1 MLFYDKMK
9 IVIHTI
15 LALFAIM
22 LPFDSRAQAPR
33 DTTVPFATDCPT
45 DSIVNSKEA
54 GKSHKKNDLFHS
66 IGRMFTKVF
75 RGFNDID
82 TGYIEPQH
90 YNYTVMLQNT
100 YTYEAYRIKS
110 ESGQSVT
117 FAPKPGIKIGPY
129 VGWRWLFL
137 GYTLDVKHLS
147 SSKKKTEFDLSLY
160 SSMLGID
167 LYYRKT
173 GDDYRITD
181 AHLGDNVGVDK
192 LVNTPFSGLSVGIKG
207 FDLYY
212 IFNHKRF
219 SYPAAF
225 SQSTRQKRSCGS
237 LLTGI
242 GYTSHSLSLDYD
254 ALKNIVESSENA
266 GTVNSNGI
274 TLNEDFKFNSVK
286 YQSYSASIGYA
297 YNWVFLRNCL
307 FSASL
312 SAAVAY
318 KNTKADVMKHN
329 KVFED
334 FNFKNF
340 NFDGIGRFGIVWNND
355 TWYAGANTILH
366 TYNYKKSR
374 FSSSSYFGSL
384 NIYAGLN
391 FGMKREY
398 KKKK

>member
-1 MLFYDKMK
+1 MK

-15 LALFAIM
+15 LVFFVIFPLSIGV
-22 LPFDSRAQAPR
+22 RAQAPV
-33 DTTVPFATDCPT
+33 DTILSLTSDCPT
-45 DSIVNSKEA
+45 DSIVVKNSKET
-54 GKSHKKNDLFHS
+54 GKVHKKNDFFHS
-66 IGRMFTKVF
+66 IGKMFTKVF
-75 RGFNDID
+75 RGFNNID
-82 TGYIEPQH
+82 TDYIEPQH

-100 YTYEAYRIKS
+100 YTYESYRIKS
-110 ESGQSVT
+110 KSGQAFT

-137 GYTLDVKHLS
+137 GYTLDVKHLGS
-147 SSKKKTEFDLSLY
+147 NEKKTEFDLSLY

-173 GDDYRITD
+173 GDDYRITNV
-181 AHLGDNVGVDK
+181 HLGENVADAK
-192 LVNTPFSGLSVGIKG
+192 LIDTPFSGLSVGIKG

-212 IFNHKRF
+212 IFNHKKF

-225 SQSTRQKRSCGS
+225 SQSTRQKKSCGS
-237 LLTGI
+237 LLAGI

-254 ALKNIVESSENA
+254 ALKNLVET
-266 GTVNSNGI
+266 TVNTDGI
-274 TLNEDFKFNSVK
+274 ALNEDFKFNNVK
-286 YQSYSASIGYA
+286 YQSYSASVGYA

-318 KNTKADVMKHN
+318 KNTKADVVKHG
-329 KVFED
+329 KPFED

-340 NFDGIGRFGIVWNND
+340 NFDGVGRFGVVWNND

-366 TYNYKKSR
+366 TYNYKKSQ
-374 FSSSSYFGSL
+374 FSSSSYFGSF

>member
-1 MLFYDKMK
+1 MK
-9 IVIHTI
+9 IVIHTFFACFI
-15 LALFAIM
+15 FYVFPMASLAQV
-22 LPFDSRAQAPR
+22 PK
-33 DTTVPFATDCPT
+33 DTTLSVMVGCYT
-45 DSIVNSKEA
+45 DSIAGDNIRKERM
-54 GKSHKKNDLFHS
+54 SHKKNDLFHS
-66 IGRMFTKVF
+66 IGRIFTKVF
-75 RGFNDID
+75 RGFNNID
-82 TGYIEPQH
+82 TAYIEPQH

-110 ESGQSVT
+110 ESGQSFT

-137 GYTLDVKHLS
+137 GYTLDVKHLDR
-147 SSKKKTEFDLSLY
+147 SKKKTEFDLSLY

-181 AHLGDNVGVDK
+181 VRLGDNIDVSK
-192 LVNTPFSGLSVGIKG
+192 LINIPFSGLSVGIKG
-207 FDLYY
+207 FDIYY

-225 SQSTRQKRSCGS
+225 SQSTRQKKSCGS
-237 LLTGI
+237 WLTGV

-254 ALKNIVESSENA
+254 ALKNLVEDNGNA
-266 GTVNSNGI
+266 DVSTSDNTI
-274 TLNEDFKFNSVK
+274 LNEDFKFNNVK
-286 YQSYSASIGYA
+286 YQSYSASVGYA

-318 KNTKADVMKHN
+318 KNTKADVVKHG
-329 KVFED
+329 KPFED

-340 NFDGIGRFGIVWNND
+340 NFDGIGRFGVVWNND
-355 TWYAGANTILH
+355 KWYAGANTILH

-384 NIYAGLN
+384 NIYTGFN
-391 FGMKREY
+391 FGIKKEY

>member
-1 MLFYDKMK
+1 MK
-9 IVIHTI
+9 TVIRTI
-15 LALFAIM
+15 LAFFIINLFTIAG
-22 LPFDSRAQAPR
+22 RAQAQK
-33 DTTVPFATDCPT
+33 DTTLSFVADRST
-45 DSIVNSKEA
+45 DSIAVDNNKETVRTN
-54 GKSHKKNDLFHS
+54 KKNDLFHS
-66 IGRMFTKVF
+66 VGRMFTKVF
-75 RGFNDID
+75 RGFNDINTD
-82 TGYIEPQH
+82 YIEPQH

-100 YTYEAYRIKS
+100 YTYEAYIIKS
-110 ESGQSVT
+110 KSGQSFA
-117 FAPKPGIKIGPY
+117 FAPKPGIKVGPY
-129 VGWRWLFL
+129 VGWRWIFL
-137 GYTLDVKHLS
+137 GYTLDVKHINS
-147 SSKKKTEFDLSLY
+147 SNKKTEFDLSLY

-173 GDDYRITD
+173 GDDYRITE
-181 AHLGDNVGVDK
+181 ARLGDNINTDK
-192 LVNTPFSGLSVGIKG
+192 LIGTPFGGLSVGIKG

-212 IFNHKRF
+212 IFNHKKF

-225 SQSTRQKRSCGS
+225 SQSTRQKKSCGS
-237 LLTGI
+237 LLAGI

-254 ALKNIVESSENA
+254 ALKNIVEGIGDTSAEN
-266 GTVNSNGI
+266 TDGI

-286 YQSYSASIGYA
+286 YQSYSASVGYA

-318 KNTKADVMKHN
+318 KNTKADVMKYG
-329 KVFED
+329 KAFED

-340 NFDGIGRFGIVWNND
+340 NFDGVGRFGVVWNND
-355 TWYAGANTILH
+355 KWYAGANTILH

-391 FGMKREY
+391 FGMKKEY
-398 KKKK
+398 KRKK